1 MSRKFGE
8 LFAVPDHAVLG
19 GHGLEILW
27 RGPRR
32 CRFASFLEAPVI
44 KAGQASFYA
53 GNACSQDA
61 SHCVMLRGGFQSLDH
76 DFCKDSGQPDWCKK
90 ESPTEPQCL
99 CPGRTKLYLEKNPQ
113 EAEKFDQS
121 GCPN

>member
-1 MSRKFGE
+1 MSRKLGE
-8 LFAVPDHAVLG
+8 LLAPEHAVG

-27 RGPRR
+27 CGPRR

-44 KAGQASFYA
+44 KASLYA
-53 GNACSQDA
+53 GNACAQDP
-61 SHCVMLRGGFQSLDH
+61 SHCVMLRGGFQSLGH

-90 ESPTEPQCL
+90 ESPSEPQCL